1 MAIGMGSAGV
11 VIKMEGIDSRRE
23 AAPNAVCVFFKL
35 VGGGCCERQHKQL
48 HRSISVTL
56 GPTVGNDDASKNASG
71 RITATAMATESAE
84 SSLKDCDRLGLG
96 VIGCTVP
103 FRDAYKGTVQKV
115 LKANATAANGEDYQH

>member
-1 MAIGMGSAGV
+1 M
-11 VIKMEGIDSRRE
+11 
-23 AAPNAVCVFFKL
+23 
-35 VGGGCCERQHKQL
+35 
-48 HRSISVTL
+48 
-56 GPTVGNDDASKNASG
+56 KNASG

-115 LKANATAANGEDYQH
+115 LKANATAANGKDYEQRSKGQMVKTLRMPCHNSPRVAFSATGTSMPLACM